1 MSGTKNVRGPGNLPS
16 DARVFIGRR
25 DELARL
31 AAELGQYGDGV
42 RLLTLVGVGGVGKTR
57 LALRAAE
64 GAREAYPDGV
74 WVVELSWLRPGGQ
87 LPLAV
92 MEALRLADQTTGSV
106 TEALCFWARDKQ
118 LLLVLD
124 SCEHVLPDCAA
135 LVADLLAS
143 APGLRVL
150 ATSRER
156 LGLPGER
163 VLEVEPLPV
172 ADADALFVQHAA
184 AVDPAPVLDATARE
198 RVADI
203 CRILDG
209 IPLAIELAAAR
220 LALYSLEKLHELL
233 GERLGARF
241 DMLAVDGGVRSRTL
255 AGEDGGAGPGTLPDA
270 DGGARPGMLAGDD
283 RGARPGMLAGE
294 ARGEGPPRH
303 WTLRTTIGWSHELCA
318 PLERLLWAR
327 LSVFAGTF
335 TTVAATWVGAGGPL
349 SADRVSDAL
358 MRLVQQ
364 SIVLRHPTDPE
375 RFRLLDTVREY
386 GADWLRELGEEDA
399 VRLRHRE
406 HYRRFAQEACADWN
420 TSRQVAWCERVLAEH
435 ADLRAAVDG
444 ALAEPGS
451 GVALELAGSAG
462 FLWRNCGMPRD
473 AQWCLDRALAV
484 EHEPGPDLVLALWS
498 RGAVAMN
505 QGDLDVMRAWGERC
519 ADAAGKI
526 GDPAMIRAAAYLT
539 GGYLALVGRMPEAV
553 ETLAAD
559 PRLLIGMDW
568 RGAALVMNSLGV
580 VYSHMYGGDFEKARE
595 AARATRTSSERCGE
609 RWSRSFVDAIVAQM
623 DAMRGDTDAARRN
636 CRAALTGH
644 RLLHNTL
651 GLAFTLDVL
660 AEAEAGGGDGR
671 FAARVQGV
679 GQRIWE
685 LLGRAQMDSPQQ
697 LAARETRE
705 RTLRAR
711 LGDEAYEQA
720 YKEGTAMSYDEGLD
734 YALGAP
740 EA

>member
-1 MSGTKNVRGPGNLPS
+1 MSGKKDVRGPGNLPS

-25 DELARL
+25 DELAWI
-31 AAELGQYGDGV
+31 AGEFGTDGDGA

-64 GAREAYPDGV
+64 AAREAFPDGV

-92 MEALRLADQTTGSV
+92 MEALRLADQTAGSV
-106 TEALCFWARDKQ
+106 IEALCLWAGDKR

-135 LVADLLAS
+135 LVADLLAA
-143 APGLRVL
+143 APGLRIL

-163 VLEVEPLPV
+163 MLEVEPLPV
-172 ADADALFVQHAA
+172 SEADALFVQRAA
-184 AVDPAPVLDATARE
+184 AVDPALALDDTARE

-220 LALYSLEKLHELL
+220 LALYPLEKLHELL
-233 GERLGARF
+233 ADHLGSRL
-241 DMLAVDGGVRSRTL
+241 DILA
-255 AGEDGGAGPGTLPDA
+255 A
-270 DGGARPGMLAGDD
+270 DQ
-283 RGARPGMLAGE
+283 E
-294 ARGEGPPRH
+294 GEGPPRH

-335 TTVAATWVGAGGPL
+335 TTGAATSVCAGGPL
-349 SADRVSDAL
+349 PADRVAGVL
-358 MRLVQQ
+358 LRLVRQ

-386 GADWLRELGEEDA
+386 GADWLRELGEEEA
-399 VRLRHRE
+399 VRLRHRD
-406 HYRRFAQEACADWN
+406 HYRHFAREACADWN
-420 TSRQVAWCERVLAEH
+420 TSRQVAWCERVLIEH
-435 ADLRAAVDG
+435 ADLRAAVDC
-444 ALAEPGS
+444 ALAEPG
-451 GVALELAGSAG
+451 GGAALELAGCAG

-473 AQWCLDRALAV
+473 AQWCLDRVLA
-484 EHEPGPDLVLALWS
+484 EQHEPGPDLVLALWS

-505 QGDLDVMRAWGERC
+505 QGDLEVMQAWGERC
-519 ADAAGKI
+519 VDAARET

-559 PRLLIGMDW
+559 SRLLIGMDW
-568 RGAALVMNSLGV
+568 RGSALVMNSLGI
-580 VYSHMYGGDFEKARE
+580 VYSHMYAGEFDKARE
-595 AARATRTSSERCGE
+595 AARVTRTSSVRCGE

-623 DAMRGDTDAARRN
+623 DAMSGDTDAARRN

-644 RLLHNTL
+644 RLLHNTF
-651 GLAFTLDVL
+651 GLAFTLDIL
-660 AEAEAGGGDGR
+660 AEAETAGGDGR

-697 LAARETRE
+697 LAARRTRE
-705 RTLRAR
+705 HTLRTR
-711 LGDEAYEQA
+711 LGDETYEQA
-720 YKEGTAMSYDEGLD
+720 YAEGTAMSYDEGLD
-734 YALGAP
+734 YALG
-740 EA
+740 EAGA